1 MKKRAAQRA
10 CALLAALALCAA
22 LGTGVFAEAAPGPAE
37 SPAASG
43 VESAAQTQGQG
54 QSGAGSEET
63 ADSALSHQPETP
75 ADESSLTEEGTQAA
89 GDAEGQAGAEQD
101 AEAQAALQ
109 AAAAPAPQGGASLAE
124 TTGLTITADDG
135 QPLVQGVDYELV
147 QGVATILGTGNTN
160 AKPTTAVGTPA
171 NLIVLKTERAV
182 TVTGAS
188 KNNYGLQVAAGVHAS
203 ITLNGVTIAAPVPF
217 DIVTNINGTAD
228 GQPAERGYE
237 ILPEKR
243 TSVHLTLADGS
254 TNTLAVTPA
263 NTERPAIRCGEGS
276 VLVIDDS
283 VWNQTAAGEAI
294 TPEQG
299 RVPYDCT
306 LKNGTELKQ
315 GDPLWKMD
323 SETPGALTVTGG
335 GYSAG
340 IGGGIAEASGGITI
354 EGGALEAHAM
364 TGAVN
369 TALYSGTGIGGGAGG
384 GTGCTL
390 EGGGLTINGG
400 RITATGS
407 YHGAAVGA
415 GCRLNECGVAIP
427 DQLPGTLKAQFG
439 LCPWCEGRGNKTPH
453 AAIPGD
459 ITVNGGYIEATSGVH
474 GNAVGGGCMNAMN
487 VGHGG
492 AEKEQHELRING
504 GTLKPFGKNSSDGE
518 LGSWDVGARGGKVI
532 VTGGSFPVHKHNG
545 DINTDGLSFQGASV
559 ESASGEK
566 LTMVEIDLH
575 NYPELQGG
583 KVIDFHVSIGGV
595 PLEPEYGLA
604 NIIDTDG
611 KLYFWLPES
620 AVGQSV
626 EISGLKVLNTSGQ
639 EQDGEYPFVVPE
651 VGQNGNVAKRYVI
664 FEVDESQFSADL
676 KSQLDKRY
684 DGVPVSWEKLKD
696 EIAAQGIEV
705 TKPNGE
711 KLTDASAMTPE
722 ARRYLDKNGQPT
734 QEASNTAPFKNA
746 GSYELTIN
754 SSQFAKD
761 EDFAATF
768 WGHQAKLGA
777 KITPADSR
785 VTDFTYS
792 TTGTN
797 KTETLTL
804 TANVKPQAGEAKTC
818 EAPDGYVQFYINGV
832 AVGAPVRLDG
842 AVSQDTDG
850 YYYRTASVTFDF
862 TQGGYPAIPSR
873 EDGKFIIEA
882 KHYGSTNYTDSE
894 GTPIELD
901 GADLPGG
908 GLPTTDPP
916 EVEIKPGQ
924 PGGGENGKP
933 LEPDKVEPNP
943 DGSGRLDSYVTDKV
957 VRPTQPGAVLDKEG
971 AEDFINDR
979 YEFTDNQGEPLEPD
993 EIIIYDKE
1001 GNDITDKGIDLSK
1014 PGDYVI
1020 HVKVEDENGN
1030 STTVDLDYIVKDPP
1044 EVEIKPGQ
1052 PGEPE
1057 KDEDGEDKPG
1067 TGTLQPEDEP
1077 HQGED
1082 GLVHQNY
1089 KDVVYEKVENTVLS
1103 QQDVEKLVNGR
1114 YEIPAGSDVSV
1125 VIKDSTGKVVTGID
1139 KSHVT
1144 HYTVEVVVKDEHGN
1158 STTIHLRYQLYD
1170 DGSTPPSPGSSGDK
1184 GNPKTGA

>member
-1 MKKRAAQRA
+1 MKRKAAQRL
-10 CALLAALALCAA
+10 CALVAALALSISVCAGA
-22 LGTGVFAEAAPGPAE
+22 FAEAAPGA
-37 SPAASG
+37 AASG
-43 VESAAQTQGQG
+43 PQSGTWQAQEEG
-54 QSGAGSEET
+54 QSGPGSEET

-75 ADESSLTEEGTQAA
+75 ADESSLKEKETQAGQPA
-89 GDAEGQAGAEQD
+89 EDAAGQAGAEQ
-101 AEAQAALQ
+101 EAAVQ
-109 AAAAPAPQGGASLAE
+109 AAAVPQAASLADV
-124 TTGLTITADDG
+124 TGLTITADDG
-135 QPLVQGVDYELV
+135 QPLVEGVDYELTADT
-147 QGVATILGTGNTN
+147 ATNTGG
-160 AKPTTAVGTPA
+160 KLV
-171 NLIVLKTERAV
+171 VLKTERAV
-182 TVTGAS
+182 TVTGTS
-188 KNNYGLQVAAGVHAS
+188 KDNYGLQVAAGVHAS
-203 ITLNGVTIAAPVPF
+203 ITFNNVTIKAPIPF
-217 DIVTNINGTAD
+217 DIVTNLNGTAD
-228 GQPAERGYE
+228 GTPATRGYE

-254 TNTLAVTPA
+254 VNTLTVTPA
-263 NTERPAIRCGEGS
+263 NTERPALRCGEGS

-323 SETPGALTVTGG
+323 SEAPGKLVTNS
-335 GYSAG
+335 GYSSAS
-340 IGGGIAEASGGITI
+340 IGGGMAEDGGGITI
-354 EGGALEAHAM
+354 EGGILEAHA
-364 TGAVN
+364 TSPNNSGVLCGA
-369 TALYSGTGIGGGAGG
+369 GIGGGIGG
-384 GTGCTL
+384 GTGCVL
-390 EGGGLTINGG
+390 EGGGVTINGG
-400 RITATGS
+400 RITAYGS
-407 YHGAAVGA
+407 YHGAGIGGGYRNGCSIYRSTPLDGAVKARWGKCPA
-415 GCRLNECGVAIP
+415 CG
-427 DQLPGTLKAQFG
+427 TST
-439 LCPWCEGRGNKTPH
+439 TPH
-453 AAIPGD
+453 APIPGD
-459 ITVNGGYIEATSGVH
+459 ITVNGGYTEAYGYTH
-474 GNAVGGGCMNAMN
+474 GNAIGSGCYNAN
-487 VGHGG
+487 NLGHGD
-492 AEKEQHELRING
+492 ATTAHEIRITG
-504 GTLKPFGKNSSDGE
+504 GTLKPIAKRTSS
-518 LGSWDVGARGGKVI
+518 SYDVGVRGGKVV
-532 VTGGSFPVHKHNG
+532 VTGGSFPVGKQSG
-545 DINTDGLSFQGASV
+545 GVDGLSFQGASV

-611 KLYFWLPES
+611 KLYFWLPKS

-664 FEVDESQFSADL
+664 FEVDESQFSEEL
-676 KSQLDKRY
+676 SRQLNKRY

-746 GSYELTIN
+746 GSYELIIN

-804 TANVKPQAGEAKTC
+804 TANVKPQAGEALTC
-818 EAPDGYVQFYINGV
+818 DAPDGYVQFYINGV
-832 AVGAPVRLDG
+832 AVGAPMEL
-842 AVSQDTDG
+842 AKLLSQTDADG
-850 YYYRTASVTFDF
+850 YAYRTASVTLNF

-873 EDGKFIIEA
+873 PDGKFVIEA

-894 GTPIELD
+894 GTAIELD

-916 EVEIKPGQ
+916 EVVIRPEQ
-924 PGGGENGKP
+924 PGGGESGKP

-943 DGSGRLDSYVTDKV
+943 DGSGKLDSYIHDKL

-971 AEDFINDR
+971 AEDFINER
-979 YEFTDNQGEPLEPD
+979 YEFTDNQGELLEPD

-1001 GNDITDKGIDLSK
+1001 GNDITDQGIDLSK

-1020 HVKVEDENGN
+1020 HVKVEDANGN

-1044 EVEIKPGQ
+1044 EVSIKPGQ

-1057 KDEDGEDKPG
+1057 KDGNGEDKPG
-1067 TGTLQPEDEP
+1067 TGTLQPEDKP

-1089 KDVVYEKVENTVLS
+1089 KDVVYEKVENVTLT
-1103 QQDVEKLVNGR
+1103 QAEVEELVNGR
-1114 YEIPAGSDVSV
+1114 YNIPAGSNVSV
-1125 VIKDSTGKVVTGID
+1125 VIKDSTGKEVTGLD

-1144 HYTVEVVVKDEHGN
+1144 HYTIEVVVTDAEGN
-1158 STTIHLRYQLYD
+1158 STTVHLRYQLYEE
-1170 DGSTPPSPGSSGDK
+1170 GTTPPAPGGSGEK
-1184 GNPKTGA
+1184 GNPKTSV

>member
-1 MKKRAAQRA
+1 MKRKAAQRL
-10 CALLAALALCAA
+10 CALVAALALSISVCAGA
-22 LGTGVFAEAAPGPAE
+22 FAEAAPGA
-37 SPAASG
+37 AASG
-43 VESAAQTQGQG
+43 PQSGTWQAQEEG
-54 QSGAGSEET
+54 QSSPGSEET

-75 ADESSLTEEGTQAA
+75 ADESSLKEKETQAGQPA
-89 GDAEGQAGAEQD
+89 EDAAGQAGAEQ
-101 AEAQAALQ
+101 EAAVQ
-109 AAAAPAPQGGASLAE
+109 AAAVPQAASLAE
-124 TTGLTITADDG
+124 ATGLTITADDG
-135 QPLVQGVDYELV
+135 QPLVEGVDYELTADT
-147 QGVATILGTGNTN
+147 ATNTGG
-160 AKPTTAVGTPA
+160 KLV
-171 NLIVLKTERAV
+171 VLKTERAV
-182 TVTGAS
+182 TVTGTS
-188 KNNYGLQVAAGVHAS
+188 KDNYGLQVAAGVHAS
-203 ITLNGVTIAAPVPF
+203 ITFNNVTIKAPIPF
-217 DIVTNINGTAD
+217 DIVTNLNGTAD
-228 GQPAERGYE
+228 GTPATRGYE

-254 TNTLAVTPA
+254 VNTLTVTPA
-263 NTERPAIRCGEGS
+263 NTERPALRCGEGS

-323 SETPGALTVTGG
+323 SETPGALTVNG
-335 GYSAG
+335 GYCSAG
-340 IGGGIAEASGGITI
+340 IGGGYREDSGKMTI
-354 EGGALEAHAM
+354 EGGCLEVYATNPGNAYQNFSL
-364 TGAVN
+364 GA
-369 TALYSGTGIGGGAGG
+369 GIGGGTGG

-390 EGGGLTINGG
+390 EGSGLTINGG
-400 RITATGS
+400 DIKAYGS
-407 YHGAAVGA
+407 YHGAGIGT
-415 GCRLNECGVAIP
+415 GCVNGDGIHVHASA
-427 DQLPGTLKAQFG
+427 LPGAISSRLGTCSLG
-439 LCPWCEGRGNKTPH
+439 H
-453 AAIPGD
+453 ANEAPIPGD
-459 ITVNGGYIEATSGVH
+459 ITINGGYSTAYGYTH
-474 GNAVGGGCMNAMN
+474 GNAFGGGCLSAVNT
-487 VGHGG
+487 GHGD
-492 AEKEQHELRING
+492 ATTPHEIKITG
-504 GTLKPFGKNSSDGE
+504 GTLKPVSLRTGKSY
-518 LGSWDVGARGGKVI
+518 DVGALGGKVI
-532 VTGGSFPVHKHNG
+532 VTGGSFPVGKYSG
-545 DINTDGLSFQGASV
+545 GVDGLSFQGASV

-611 KLYFWLPES
+611 KLYFWLPKS

-664 FEVDESQFSADL
+664 FEVDESQFSEEL
-676 KSQLDKRY
+676 SRQLNKRY

-746 GSYELTIN
+746 GSYELIIN

-804 TANVKPQAGEAKTC
+804 TANVKPQAGEALTC
-818 EAPDGYVQFYINGV
+818 DAPDGYVQFYINGV
-832 AVGAPVRLDG
+832 AVGAPVEL
-842 AVSQDTDG
+842 AKLLSQTDADG
-850 YYYRTASVTFDF
+850 YAYRTASVTLNF

-873 EDGKFIIEA
+873 PDGKFVIEA

-894 GTPIELD
+894 GTAIELD

-916 EVEIKPGQ
+916 EV
-924 PGGGENGKP
+924 
-933 LEPDKVEPNP
+933 
-943 DGSGRLDSYVTDKV
+943 S
-957 VRPTQPGAVLDKEG
+957 
-971 AEDFINDR
+971 
-979 YEFTDNQGEPLEPD
+979 
-993 EIIIYDKE
+993 
-1001 GNDITDKGIDLSK
+1001 
-1014 PGDYVI
+1014 
-1020 HVKVEDENGN
+1020 
-1030 STTVDLDYIVKDPP
+1030 
-1044 EVEIKPGQ
+1044 IKPGQ

-1057 KDEDGEDKPG
+1057 KDGNGEDKPG
-1067 TGTLQPEDEP
+1067 TGTLQPEDKP

-1089 KDVVYEKVENTVLS
+1089 KDVVYEKVENVTLT
-1103 QQDVEKLVNGR
+1103 QAEVEELVNGR
-1114 YEIPAGSDVSV
+1114 YNIPAGSNVSV
-1125 VIKDSTGKVVTGID
+1125 VIKDSTGKEVTGLD
-1139 KSHVT
+1139 KSRVT
-1144 HYTVEVVVKDEHGN
+1144 HYTIEVVVTDAEGN
-1158 STTIHLRYQLYD
+1158 STTVHLRYQLYEE
-1170 DGSTPPSPGSSGDK
+1170 GTTPPAPGGSGEK
-1184 GNPKTGA
+1184 GNPKTSV

>member
-1 MKKRAAQRA
+1 MKRKAAQRL
-10 CALLAALALCAA
+10 CALVAALALSISVCAGA
-22 LGTGVFAEAAPGPAE
+22 FAEAAPGA
-37 SPAASG
+37 AASG
-43 VESAAQTQGQG
+43 PQSGTWQAQEEG
-54 QSGAGSEET
+54 QSSPGSEET
-63 ADSALSHQPETP
+63 ADSALSHQPEIP
-75 ADESSLTEEGTQAA
+75 ADESSLKEEGTQAGQPA
-89 GDAEGQAGAEQD
+89 EDAAGQAGAEQ
-101 AEAQAALQ
+101 EAAVQ
-109 AAAAPAPQGGASLAE
+109 AAAVPQAASLAE
-124 TTGLTITADDG
+124 ATGLTITADDG
-135 QPLVQGVDYELV
+135 QPLVEGVDYELTADT
-147 QGVATILGTGNTN
+147 ATNTGG
-160 AKPTTAVGTPA
+160 KLV
-171 NLIVLKTERAV
+171 VLKTERAV
-182 TVTGAS
+182 TVTGTS
-188 KNNYGLQVAAGVHAS
+188 KDNYGLQVAAGVHAS
-203 ITLNGVTIAAPVPF
+203 ITFNNVTIKAPIPF
-217 DIVTNINGTAD
+217 DIVTNLNGTAD
-228 GQPAERGYE
+228 GTPATRGYE

-254 TNTLAVTPA
+254 VNTLAVTPA
-263 NTERPAIRCGEGS
+263 NTERPALRCGEGS

-323 SETPGALTVTGG
+323 SETPGALTVNG
-335 GYSAG
+335 GYCSAG
-340 IGGGIAEASGGITI
+340 IGGGYREDSGKMTI
-354 EGGALEAHAM
+354 EGGCLEVYATNPGNAYQNFSL
-364 TGAVN
+364 GA
-369 TALYSGTGIGGGAGG
+369 GIGGGTGG

-390 EGGGLTINGG
+390 EGSGLTINGG
-400 RITATGS
+400 DIKAYGS
-407 YHGAAVGA
+407 YHGAGIGT
-415 GCRLNECGVAIP
+415 GCVNGDGIHVHASA
-427 DQLPGTLKAQFG
+427 LPGAISSRLGTCSLG
-439 LCPWCEGRGNKTPH
+439 H
-453 AAIPGD
+453 ANEAPIPGD
-459 ITVNGGYIEATSGVH
+459 ITINGGYSTAYGYTH
-474 GNAVGGGCMNAMN
+474 GNAFGGGCLSAVNT
-487 VGHGG
+487 GHGD
-492 AEKEQHELRING
+492 ATTPHEIKITG
-504 GTLKPFGKNSSDGE
+504 GTLKPVSLRTGKSY
-518 LGSWDVGARGGKVI
+518 DVGALGGKVI
-532 VTGGSFPVHKHNG
+532 VTGGSFPVGKYSG
-545 DINTDGLSFQGASV
+545 GVDGLSFQGASV

-611 KLYFWLPES
+611 KLYFWLPKS

-664 FEVDESQFSADL
+664 FEVDESQFSEEL
-676 KSQLDKRY
+676 SRQLNKRY

-746 GSYELTIN
+746 GSYELIIN

-804 TANVKPQAGEAKTC
+804 TANVKPQAGEALTC
-818 EAPDGYVQFYINGV
+818 DAPDGYVQFYINGV
-832 AVGAPVRLDG
+832 AVGAPVEL
-842 AVSQDTDG
+842 AKLLSQTDADG
-850 YYYRTASVTFDF
+850 YAYRTASVTLNF

-873 EDGKFIIEA
+873 PDGKFVIEA

-894 GTPIELD
+894 GTAIELD

-916 EVEIKPGQ
+916 VVIRPEQ
-924 PGGGENGKP
+924 PGGGESGKP

-943 DGSGRLDSYVTDKV
+943 DGSGKLDSYIHDKL
-957 VRPTQPGAVLDKEG
+957 VRPTEPGAAFDKDD
-971 AEDFINDR
+971 AKALINDR
-979 YEFTDNQGEPLEPD
+979 YVFKDNQGNLLTPGEVV
-993 EIIIYDKE
+993 IYDKD
-1001 GNDITDKGIDLSK
+1001 GNDITDQGIDLSK

-1020 HVKVEDENGN
+1020 HVKVEDANGN

-1044 EVEIKPGQ
+1044 EVSIKPGQ

-1057 KDEDGEDKPG
+1057 KDGNGEDKPG
-1067 TGTLQPEDEP
+1067 TGTLQPEDKP

-1089 KDVVYEKVENTVLS
+1089 KDVVYEKVENVTLT
-1103 QQDVEKLVNGR
+1103 QAEVEELVNGR
-1114 YEIPAGSDVSV
+1114 YNIPAGSNVSV
-1125 VIKDSTGKVVTGID
+1125 VIKDSTGKEVTGLD
-1139 KSHVT
+1139 KSRVT
-1144 HYTVEVVVKDEHGN
+1144 HYTIEVVVTDTEGN
-1158 STTIHLRYQLYD
+1158 STTVHLRYQLYE
-1170 DGSTPPSPGSSGDK
+1170 DGTTPPAPGGSGEK
-1184 GNPKTGA
+1184 GNPKTSV

>member
-22 LGTGVFAEAAPGPAE
+22 LGTGGFAEAAPGPAK

-54 QSGAGSEET
+54 QSGAGIEET
-63 ADSALSHQPETP
+63 ADSALSHQPEFP

-109 AAAAPAPQGGASLAE
+109 AAAAPAPQSGASLAE

-147 QGVATILGTGNTN
+147 QGVSTLQQTSIIPTIQI
-160 AKPTTAVGTPA
+160 TAGSLA

-182 TVTGAS
+182 TVTGTS
-188 KNNYGLQVAAGVHAS
+188 KDKYGLQVAAGVHAS

-254 TNTLAVTPA
+254 TNTLAVTPE

-323 SETPGALTVTGG
+323 SEAPGALTVTGG

-354 EGGALEAHAM
+354 EGGVLEAHAM

-369 TALYSGTGIGGGAGG
+369 AAPYAGTGIGGGAGG

-611 KLYFWLPES
+611 KLYFWLPKS

-664 FEVDESQFSADL
+664 FEVDESQFSAEL
-676 KSQLDKRY
+676 KSQLNKRY
-684 DGVPVSWEKLKD
+684 DGIAVEWEKLKD
-696 EIAAQGIEV
+696 EVAAQGIEV
-705 TKPNGE
+705 TKPDGE

-850 YYYRTASVTFDF
+850 YYYRTAGVTFDF

-916 EVEIKPGQ
+916 EVGIRPEQ
-924 PGGGENGKP
+924 PGGGESGKP

-1057 KDEDGEDKPG
+1057 KDEDGADKPG

-1082 GLVHQNY
+1082 GLVHRNY

-1114 YEIPAGSDVSV
+1114 YEIPACSGVSV

>member
-1 MKKRAAQRA
+1 MKRRAAQRV

-22 LGTGVFAEAAPGPAE
+22 LGAGVFAEAAPGPAE

-54 QSGAGSEET
+54 QSGAESEET

-75 ADESSLTEEGTQAA
+75 ADEPSLTEEGAQAGQAA
-89 GDAEGQAGAEQD
+89 GNAGGQAGAEQD
-101 AEAQAALQ
+101 AGAQAALQ
-109 AAAAPAPQGGASLAE
+109 SAAAPAPQGTGLAE

-135 QPLVQGVDYELV
+135 QPLVQGVDYELSSN
-147 QGVATILGTGNTN
+147 ATS
-160 AKPTTAVGTPA
+160 TPS
-171 NLIVLKTERAV
+171 NMIILKTERAV
-182 TVTGAS
+182 TVTGSS
-188 KNNYGLQVAAGVHAS
+188 KDNYGLQVAAGVHAR
-203 ITLNGVTIAAPVPF
+203 ITFNGVTIAAPIPF

-228 GQPAERGYE
+228 GTLATRGYQ
-237 ILPEKR
+237 IQVEKR
-243 TSVHLTLADGS
+243 TTVHLTLADKS
-254 TNTLAVTPA
+254 KNELISQNAHRA
-263 NTERPAIRCGEGS
+263 ALHCGEGS
-276 VLVIDDS
+276 VLIIDDS

-323 SETPGALTVTGG
+323 SEAPGELKAVAVSSGSAAGIGGNRSEESGSITINGGNLDITGSFAG
-335 GYSAG
+335 AG
-340 IGGGIAEASGGITI
+340 IGGG
-354 EGGALEAHAM
+354 HA
-364 TGAVN
+364 
-369 TALYSGTGIGGGAGG
+369 G

-390 EGGGLTINGG
+390 EGGGVTINGG
-400 RITATGS
+400 RIMSRGG
-407 YHGAAVGA
+407 YHSSGIGA
-415 GCRLNECGVAIP
+415 GCVNGHGVTTPSAFSENINSRLGV
-427 DQLPGTLKAQFG
+427 
-439 LCPWCEGRGNKTPH
+439 CPQGHLDGP
-453 AAIPGD
+453 IPGD
-459 ITVNGGYIEATSGVH
+459 IIVNGGYTETHGAEH
-474 GNAVGGGCMNAMN
+474 GNALGSACSNAN
-487 VGHGG
+487 NLGHGS
-492 AEKEQHELRING
+492 ENVPHEILITG
-504 GTLKPFGKNSSDGE
+504 GTLNPISERTSS
-518 LGSWDVGARGGKVI
+518 SYDVGAFGGKVI
-532 VTGGSFPVHKHNG
+532 VTGGSFPVGKQSG
-545 DINTDGLSFQGASV
+545 GVDGLSFQGTSV

-566 LTMVEIDLH
+566 LTMVEIDLSD
-575 NYPELQGG
+575 YKELLGG
-583 KVIDFHVSIGGV
+583 KVISYEVSIGGV

-611 KLYFWLPES
+611 KLYFWLPKS
-620 AVGQSV
+620 AVGQPV
-626 EISGLKVLNTSGQ
+626 EISGLKVLNTSG
-639 EQDGEYPFVVPE
+639 EVQDGEYPFVVPE
-651 VGQNGNVAKRYVI
+651 VGQNGNIAKRYVT

-676 KSQLDKRY
+676 KSQLNKRY
-684 DGVPVSWEKLKD
+684 DGNPFDWEKLTK
-696 EIAAQGIEV
+696 EIVKQGIEV
-705 TKPNGE
+705 AKPDGK
-711 KLTDASAMTPE
+711 KLTDASAMDKPLT
-722 ARRYLDKNGQPT
+722 RRYLDKNGQPT
-734 QEASNTAPFKNA
+734 GETDEATAGGNA
-746 GSYELTIN
+746 GTYELTVI
-754 SSQFAKD
+754 SYEFAED

-768 WGHQAKLGA
+768 WGHRAKLNA

-792 TTGTN
+792 TTGED

-804 TANVKPQAGEAKTC
+804 TANVKPQTGEARTC

-832 AVGAPVRLDG
+832 AVGAPVEL
-842 AVSQDTDG
+842 AKLSAQTDTDG

-862 TQGGYPAIPSR
+862 TRGGYPAIPSR

-894 GTPIELD
+894 GAPIELE

-916 EVEIKPGQ
+916 EAEIKPGQ

-957 VRPTQPGAVLDKEG
+957 VRPAQPGAVLDKEG

-979 YEFTDNQGEPLEPD
+979 YEFTDNQGKPLEPD

-1077 HQGED
+1077 HQGGD
-1082 GLVHQNY
+1082 GLVHQSY

-1144 HYTVEVVVKDEHGN
+1144 HYTVEVVVKDGHGN

-1184 GNPKTGA
+1184 GNPKTRA

>member
-1 MKKRAAQRA
+1 MKRKAAQRL
-10 CALLAALALCAA
+10 CALVAALALSISVCAGA
-22 LGTGVFAEAAPGPAE
+22 FAEAAPGA
-37 SPAASG
+37 AASG
-43 VESAAQTQGQG
+43 PQSGTWQAQEEG
-54 QSGAGSEET
+54 QSSPESEKT
-63 ADSALSHQPETP
+63 ADSALSHQPEIP
-75 ADESSLTEEGTQAA
+75 ADESSLKEEGTQAGQPA
-89 GDAEGQAGAEQD
+89 EDAAGQAGAEQ
-101 AEAQAALQ
+101 EAAVQ
-109 AAAAPAPQGGASLAE
+109 AAAVPQAASLAE
-124 TTGLTITADDG
+124 ATGLTITADDG
-135 QPLVQGVDYELV
+135 QPLVEGVDYELTADT
-147 QGVATILGTGNTN
+147 ATNTGG
-160 AKPTTAVGTPA
+160 KLV
-171 NLIVLKTERAV
+171 VLKTERAV
-182 TVTGAS
+182 TVTGTS
-188 KNNYGLQVAAGVHAS
+188 KDNYGLQVAAGVHAS
-203 ITLNGVTIAAPVPF
+203 ITFNNVTIKAPIPF
-217 DIVTNINGTAD
+217 DIVTNLNGTAD
-228 GQPAERGYE
+228 GTPATRGYE

-254 TNTLAVTPA
+254 VNTLTVTPA
-263 NTERPAIRCGEGS
+263 NTERPALRCGEGS

-323 SETPGALTVTGG
+323 SETPGALTVNG
-335 GYSAG
+335 GYCSAG
-340 IGGGIAEASGGITI
+340 IGGGPCEENGNIIFDGGSV
-354 EGGALEAHAM
+354 EAHA
-364 TGAVN
+364 TLPNQAQAHSNGA
-369 TALYSGTGIGGGAGG
+369 GIGGGVGA

-390 EGGGLTINGG
+390 EGGGLIFNGG
-400 RITATGS
+400 NIKAYAS
-407 YHGAAVGA
+407 YHGAGIGA
-415 GCRLNECGVAIP
+415 GSVAGDGIHEAAA
-427 DQLPGTLKAQFG
+427 LPGALENARFG
-439 LCPWCEGRGNKTPH
+439 LCPSGHNHGPV
-453 AAIPGD
+453 PGD
-459 ITVNGGYIEATSGVH
+459 ITVNGGYIETHGDAH
-474 GNAVGGGCMNAMN
+474 GNALGGSCYNANN
-487 VGHGG
+487 VGHGN
-492 AEKEQHELRING
+492 ASVPHEIRITG
-504 GTLKPFGKNSSDGE
+504 GTLKPISQRSSR
-518 LGSWDVGARGGKVI
+518 SYDVGALGGKVI
-532 VTGGSFPVHKHNG
+532 VTGGSFPVGKYSG
-545 DINTDGLSFQGASV
+545 GVDGLSFQGASV

-611 KLYFWLPES
+611 KLYFWLPKS

-664 FEVDESQFSADL
+664 FEVDESQFSEEL
-676 KSQLDKRY
+676 SRQLNKRY

-746 GSYELTIN
+746 GSYELIIN

-804 TANVKPQAGEAKTC
+804 TANVKPQAGEALTC
-818 EAPDGYVQFYINGV
+818 DAPDGYVQFYINGV
-832 AVGAPVRLDG
+832 AVGAPMEL
-842 AVSQDTDG
+842 AKLLSQTDADV
-850 YYYRTASVTFDF
+850 YAYRTASVTLNF

-873 EDGKFIIEA
+873 PDGKFVIEA

-894 GTPIELD
+894 GTAIELD

-916 EVEIKPGQ
+916 EV
-924 PGGGENGKP
+924 
-933 LEPDKVEPNP
+933 
-943 DGSGRLDSYVTDKV
+943 S
-957 VRPTQPGAVLDKEG
+957 
-971 AEDFINDR
+971 
-979 YEFTDNQGEPLEPD
+979 
-993 EIIIYDKE
+993 
-1001 GNDITDKGIDLSK
+1001 
-1014 PGDYVI
+1014 
-1020 HVKVEDENGN
+1020 
-1030 STTVDLDYIVKDPP
+1030 
-1044 EVEIKPGQ
+1044 IKPGQ

-1057 KDEDGEDKPG
+1057 KDGNGEDKPG
-1067 TGTLQPEDEP
+1067 TGTLQPEDKP
-1077 HQGED
+1077 YQGED

-1089 KDVVYEKVENTVLS
+1089 KDVVYEKVENVTLT
-1103 QQDVEKLVNGR
+1103 QAEVEELVNGR
-1114 YEIPAGSDVSV
+1114 YNIPAGSNVSV
-1125 VIKDSTGKVVTGID
+1125 VIKDSTGKEVTGLD
-1139 KSHVT
+1139 KSRVT
-1144 HYTVEVVVKDEHGN
+1144 HYTIEVVVTDAEGN
-1158 STTIHLRYQLYD
+1158 STTVHLRYQLYEE
-1170 DGSTPPSPGSSGDK
+1170 GTTPPAPGGSGEK
-1184 GNPKTGA
+1184 GNPKTSV

>member
-1 MKKRAAQRA
+1 MKRKAAQRL
-10 CALLAALALCAA
+10 CALVAALALSISVCAGA
-22 LGTGVFAEAAPGPAE
+22 FAEAAPGA
-37 SPAASG
+37 AASG
-43 VESAAQTQGQG
+43 PQSGTWQAQEEG
-54 QSGAGSEET
+54 QSSPESEKT

-75 ADESSLTEEGTQAA
+75 ADESSLKEKETQAGQPA
-89 GDAEGQAGAEQD
+89 EDAAGQAGAEQ
-101 AEAQAALQ
+101 EAAVQ
-109 AAAAPAPQGGASLAE
+109 AAAVPQAASLAE
-124 TTGLTITADDG
+124 ATGLTITADDG
-135 QPLVQGVDYELV
+135 QPLVEGVDYELTADT
-147 QGVATILGTGNTN
+147 ATNTGG
-160 AKPTTAVGTPA
+160 KLV
-171 NLIVLKTERAV
+171 VLKTERAV
-182 TVTGAS
+182 TVTGTS
-188 KNNYGLQVAAGVHAS
+188 KDNYGLQVAAGVHAS
-203 ITLNGVTIAAPVPF
+203 ITFNNVTIKAPIPF
-217 DIVTNINGTAD
+217 DIVTNLNGTAD
-228 GQPAERGYE
+228 GTPATRGYE

-254 TNTLAVTPA
+254 VNTLTVTPA
-263 NTERPAIRCGEGS
+263 NTERPALRCGEGS

-323 SETPGALTVTGG
+323 SETPGALTVNG
-335 GYSAG
+335 GYCSAG
-340 IGGGIAEASGGITI
+340 IGGGYREDSGKMTI
-354 EGGALEAHAM
+354 EGGCLEVYATNPGNAYQNFSL
-364 TGAVN
+364 GA
-369 TALYSGTGIGGGAGG
+369 GIGGGTGG

-390 EGGGLTINGG
+390 EGSGLTINGG
-400 RITATGS
+400 DIKAYGS
-407 YHGAAVGA
+407 YHGAGIGT
-415 GCRLNECGVAIP
+415 GCVNGDGIHVHASA
-427 DQLPGTLKAQFG
+427 LPGAISSRLGTCSLG
-439 LCPWCEGRGNKTPH
+439 H
-453 AAIPGD
+453 ANEAPIPGD
-459 ITVNGGYIEATSGVH
+459 ITINGGYSTAYGYTH
-474 GNAVGGGCMNAMN
+474 GNAFGGGCLSAVNT
-487 VGHGG
+487 GHGD
-492 AEKEQHELRING
+492 ATTPHEIKITG
-504 GTLKPFGKNSSDGE
+504 GTLKPVSLRTGKSY
-518 LGSWDVGARGGKVI
+518 DVGALGGKVI
-532 VTGGSFPVHKHNG
+532 VTGGSFPVGKYSG
-545 DINTDGLSFQGASV
+545 GVDGLSFQGASV

-611 KLYFWLPES
+611 KLYFWLPKS

-664 FEVDESQFSADL
+664 FEVDESQFSEEL
-676 KSQLDKRY
+676 SRQLNKRY

-746 GSYELTIN
+746 GSYELIIN

-804 TANVKPQAGEAKTC
+804 TANVKPQAGEALTC
-818 EAPDGYVQFYINGV
+818 DAPDGYVQFYINGV
-832 AVGAPVRLDG
+832 AVGAPMEL
-842 AVSQDTDG
+842 AKLLSQTDADG
-850 YYYRTASVTFDF
+850 YAYRTASVTLNF

-873 EDGKFIIEA
+873 PDGKFVIEA

-894 GTPIELD
+894 GTAIELD

-916 EVEIKPGQ
+916 EVVIRPEQ
-924 PGGGENGKP
+924 PGGGESGKP

-943 DGSGRLDSYVTDKV
+943 DGSGKLDSYIHDKL
-957 VRPTQPGAVLDKEG
+957 VRPTQPGAAFDKDD
-971 AEDFINDR
+971 AKALINDR
-979 YEFTDNQGEPLEPD
+979 YVFKDNQGNLLTPGEVV
-993 EIIIYDKE
+993 IYDKD
-1001 GNDITDKGIDLSK
+1001 GNDITDQGIDLSK

-1020 HVKVEDENGN
+1020 HVKVEDANGN

-1044 EVEIKPGQ
+1044 EVSIKPGQ

-1057 KDEDGEDKPG
+1057 KDGNGEDKPG
-1067 TGTLQPEDEP
+1067 TGTLQPEDKP
-1077 HQGED
+1077 HQGGD

-1103 QQDVEKLVNGR
+1103 QQDVETLVNGR
-1114 YEIPAGSDVSV
+1114 YNIPAGSNVSV

-1144 HYTVEVVVKDEHGN
+1144 HYTIEVVVTDAEGN
-1158 STTIHLRYQLYD
+1158 STTVHLRYQLYEE
-1170 DGSTPPSPGSSGDK
+1170 GTTPPAPGGSGEK
-1184 GNPKTGA
+1184 GNPKTSV